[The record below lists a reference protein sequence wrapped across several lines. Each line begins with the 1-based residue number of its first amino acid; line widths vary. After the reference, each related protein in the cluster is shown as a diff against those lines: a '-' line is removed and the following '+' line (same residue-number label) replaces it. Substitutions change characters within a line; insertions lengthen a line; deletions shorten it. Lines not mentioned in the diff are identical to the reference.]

1 MQFDNSFVTCSISYE
16 NNYNIVK
23 ISGNVKNP
31 TMFQKMLIFAPN
43 PIDRMSNYSG
53 SGLPFPCA
61 DIAFDNTPNK
71 YLIENTGFFTVIF
84 KYPNSYYSQDGFTK
98 IISAIF
104 FILDTGNKKENFKI
118 ELKDLCVLRTLT
130 DRSSKK
136 KGPEYYAA
144 KDYLLPIDTSENV
157 MRAYNIAKVEF
168 DIA

>member
-1 MQFDNSFVTCSISYE
+1 MQFDNSFVNCSISFE

-23 ISGNVKNP
+23 ISGNIKNP
-31 TMFQKMLIFAPN
+31 GMFQKMLIFAAN

-71 YLIENTGFFTVIF
+71 YLIESSGFFKVTF
-84 KYPNSYYSQDGFTK
+84 KYPNSYYSQNGFTK

-130 DRSSKK
+130 DRQSKK

-144 KDYLLPIDTSENV
+144 KDYLLPIDTTENV
-157 MRAYNIAKVEF
+157 MRAYNTTKEKLEKA
-168 DIA
+168 